1 MRILKRYCGSN
12 LCEAVIVG
20 TSAFGAGV
28 LLTLFM
34 PAGVL
39 CGVCGL
45 LFLSAGVACIVL
57 K

>member
-1 MRILKRYCGSN
+1 MKRCCGSN
-12 LCEAVIVG
+12 LCEAVIIG

-34 PAGVL
+34 PSGIL

-45 LFLSAGVACIVL
+45 LFLGAGISCIVL